1 MKHQSWYFAVAL
13 ALLAARALA
22 AGPAAHG
29 PATAAAWMPH
39 QLIVNLNNL
48 PRAYS
53 CNDLWYRFHD
63 VLQAIGAREL
73 RILTYDCRDAAAHAH
88 GSPKVELRFQ
98 LPAALSGADARFAD
112 FAATAATVRFAPG
125 SPSSLSGED
134 CELMKQMT
142 AGLLEALDLHAD
154 AKFRCAAAAPAE
166 RFAVTVRA
174 LLPAP

>member
-1 MKHQSWYFAVAL
+1 MKRYCRFRGAGFALPVAL
-13 ALLAARALA
+13 ALTAATPARAS
-22 AGPAAHG
+22 
-29 PATAAAWMPH
+29 ATAAEWMPH
-39 QLIVNLNNL
+39 ELIVSLNDL

-63 VLQAIGAREL
+63 VLLAIGARDA
-73 RILTYDCRDAAAHAH
+73 RILTYDCRDAAAHPH

-98 LPAALSGADARFAD
+98 LPAALPATDARFAD
-112 FAATAATVRFAPG
+112 FTATAVTVRFAPG
-125 SPSSLSGED
+125 SPNSLTGDD

-154 AKFRCAAAAPAE
+154 AKFRCAAATPAE

-174 LLPAP
+174 LFPAS